1 MSFHFPIFSLV
12 ISYEIECRLMA
23 EQGHHEVGS
32 WLSLHHHAII
42 EYHATTCSFGNE
54 FCDSIWRSYST
65 RNRNTGCIKENAL
78 HTWAERGRAHQG
90 STCTEY
96 LNTFCNYSR
105 MDKSALIRSS
115 SFLSYPY
122 KRYPHYWKNNFY
134 IEICKIHISFPV
146 ALNFFFCF

>member
-1 MSFHFPIFSLV
+1 MEFRKARDFKLWYISLPLILFLFSCFSFFFFFCPLHNFQVYAPIIPHLWAFKCF
-12 ISYEIECRLMA
+12 IS
-23 EQGHHEVGS
+23 HH
-32 WLSLHHHAII
+32 WLWENS
-42 EYHATTCSFGNE
+42 SF
-54 FCDSIWRSYST
+54 
-65 RNRNTGCIKENAL
+65 
-78 HTWAERGRAHQG
+78 WAERGRAHQG